1 MNRRDA
7 LKAISGIG
15 GLAVLGGRVWATDSS
30 PAQPAPA
37 RPPGAGFLDAKIK
50 TQQLTPGLFMLSG
63 PGGNIGIMLDGD
75 SAIVIDSAIPQ
86 RAGSVLAAIA
96 ELGGKHV
103 RFLLNTHW
111 HFDHVGGNEAFAKSG
126 AVIIAHHRTRS
137 RMATEQY
144 IAFMKMKMPPSPASA
159 LPVIT
164 FGESETLHHGK
175 WQIEAAYVPS
185 AHTDTD
191 VAYRLPGVDVLHAG
205 DLFFNGFYPF
215 IDYSTG
221 GNLHGLVTGLG
232 RVLEMI
238 GPQTQVIPGHG
249 PMAQKAELQ
258 AFRDMLAA
266 VRDRVTPLVE
276 SGKSLEEVVAAKPTR
291 ELDEKWAKGFLK
303 GDMFV
308 QMLYQ
313 GMKK

>member
-7 LKAISGIG
+7 LKTISCVG
-15 GLAVLGGRVWATDSS
+15 GLVALGGRAWGTDSS
-30 PAQPAPA
+30 PAKPAPA
-37 RPPGAGFLDAKIK
+37 RPGAGFLEAKIK
-50 TQQLTPGLFMLSG
+50 TQQLAPGLFMLSG
-63 PGGNIGIMLDGD
+63 PGGNIGIMLHDD
-75 SAIVIDSAIPQ
+75 SAIVIDSAIPE
-86 RAGSVLAAIA
+86 RAASVLDAIA
-96 ELGGKHV
+96 GLGGRQV

-126 AVIIAHHRTRS
+126 AVIIAHHRTRL
-137 RMATEQY
+137 RMATEQN
-144 IAFMKMKMPPSPASA
+144 IAFMKIKVPPSPAGA

-164 FGESETLHHGK
+164 FGDSETVHHGK
-175 WQIEAAYVPS
+175 WQIEATYVPG

-191 VAYRLPGVDVLHAG
+191 VAYRLPNADVLHAG
-205 DLFFNGFYPF
+205 DLFFNGVYPF

-221 GNLHGLVTGLG
+221 GNLQGLVTGLG
-232 RVLEMI
+232 RVLEMV
-238 GPQTQVIPGHG
+238 GPKTQVIPGHG
-249 PMAQKAELQ
+249 PMARKADLQ
-258 AFRDMLAA
+258 AFRDMLSI
-266 VRDRVTPLVE
+266 VRDRISPLVE
-276 SGKSLEEVVAAKPTR
+276 SGKSLDEVVAAKPTR